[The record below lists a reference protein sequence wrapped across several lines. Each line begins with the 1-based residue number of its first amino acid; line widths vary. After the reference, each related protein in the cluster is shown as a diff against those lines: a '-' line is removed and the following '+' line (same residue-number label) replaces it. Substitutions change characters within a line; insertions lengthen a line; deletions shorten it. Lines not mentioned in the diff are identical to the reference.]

1 MNYQQQGIQFAI
13 ENLKAG
19 NPAGWQSGA
28 AFDPVAR
35 GMGQDQFAA
44 RGQFEAGVQRV
55 DGLSFR
61 VKQAIRDRSHSQIDW
76 LWSQGQI
83 PTWLFPYVRD
93 IGVLTRTIATTFE
106 GDLIP
111 GAEHCE
117 RGS

>member
-1 MNYQQQGIQFAI
+1 MDFQTNGIEFAI
-13 ENLKAG
+13 ENLKSG

-28 AFDPVAR
+28 TFDQVAR
-35 GMGQDQFAA
+35 GMGQGQFAA
-44 RGQFEAGVQRV
+44 RQQFDAGVQQV
-55 DGLSFR
+55 AGLAR
-61 VKQAIRDRSHSQIDW
+61 EVQQAIRDRSHSQIDW

-83 PTWLFPYVRD
+83 PMWLFPYVRGM
-93 IGVLTRTIATTFE
+93 GVLTMTIATAFE